1 MEEFLT
7 QNKHS
12 TNYYQSV
19 QQNYYN
25 LARIRE
31 RDSVLNKM
39 QQQYENYTNINSPKI
54 AQQDYELNN
63 NYEQDDINNLSDN
76 VANQKNVSNPNNNSS
91 PLSNI
96 LSNLNLSNL
105 SSLLNGGNFSNVI
118 LNLLSKENNEIGN
131 LVKLMQNPMIKNT
144 FSKKHNSKP
153 ANTFGDSIETKNEI
167 DNFEKIET

>member
-39 QQQYENYTNINSPKI
+39 QQQYENYTIMNKM
-54 AQQDYELNN
+54 
-63 NYEQDDINNLSDN
+63 
-76 VANQKNVSNPNNNSS
+76 
-91 PLSNI
+91 I
-96 LSNLNLSNL
+96 LT
-105 SSLLNGGNFSNVI
+105 I
-118 LNLLSKENNEIGN
+118 
-131 LVKLMQNPMIKNT
+131 
-144 FSKKHNSKP
+144 
-153 ANTFGDSIETKNEI
+153 
-167 DNFEKIET
+167 